1 MACVQVT
8 IEGSG
13 TAVPTTVKIPGY
25 ISKDTPGVLFDI
37 WNKPESE
44 YPTRL
49 PGPLPFV
56 DSGSGVS
63 PRTEVTITNTTT
75 TAPGQKD
82 NELKVELKDDEL
94 RNKTMGR
101 KGKGQKDNELK
112 VELKDNELKDELK
125 DNELKG
131 ELKDSELKDELKD
144 NEPKDELKDKTKG
157 RKGKGRKDK
166 GRKDKGRKGKGRK
179 DKGRKGRG
187 QNYRTMAPIP
197 GDWDMRRR

>member
-1 MACVQVT
+1 MTLNNAGPPSLEPQFYVACVQVT

-13 TAVPTTVKIPGY
+13 TAVPTAVKIPGY

-44 YPTRL
+44 YPTRV

-63 PRTEVTITNTTT
+63 PRTEVPITNTTT

-82 NELKVELKDDEL
+82 K
-94 RNKTMGR
+94 GR
-101 KGKGQKDNELK
+101 KDNELK
-112 VELKDNELKDELK
+112 V
-125 DNELKG
+125 

-144 NEPKDELKDKTKG
+144 NELKDGLKDNELKDELKDKTKG
-157 RKGKGRKDK
+157 PKGKGRKDM
-166 GRKDKGRKGKGRK
+166 
-179 DKGRKGRG
+179 GRKGRG
-187 QNYRTMAPIP
+187 QKYRTMAPIP